1 MTRKYDDSEENYF
14 LIFML
19 YMRRS
24 NEFPLT
30 WMHPLADVNSGS
42 GLYPLLD
49 SLQRY
54 VPLVSNPF
62 IQVLE
67 NFLCPKNVVNQIF
80 RVMMGD

>member
-1 MTRKYDDSEENYF
+1 
-14 LIFML
+14 ML
-19 YMRRS
+19 LMRQS

-30 WMHPLADVNSGS
+30 WMLPLADVNSGS